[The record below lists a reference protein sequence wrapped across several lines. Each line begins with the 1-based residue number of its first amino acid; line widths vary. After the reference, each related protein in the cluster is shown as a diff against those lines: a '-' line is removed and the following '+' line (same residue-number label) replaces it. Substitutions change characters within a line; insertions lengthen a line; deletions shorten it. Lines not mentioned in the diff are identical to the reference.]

1 MFCGHPI
8 HMRSEELV
16 VKTSGFYSRLGLPH
30 VDSEDSEQ
38 RKAGHSQKIGC
49 LLSIKLQART
59 AQGGGGSFQDRKPI
73 GEVGCCESWMAGQ
86 IH

>member
-1 MFCGHPI
+1 
-8 HMRSEELV
+8 MRSEELV
-16 VKTSGFYSRLGLPH
+16 VKTFGFYSRLGSPT

-49 LLSIKLQART
+49 LLSIKLPART
-59 AQGGGGSFQDRKPI
+59 ARFGGGGSFKDRKSI
-73 GEVGCCESWMAGQ
+73 GEVRCCESWMAGQ